1 MKEILKIAREA
12 AIISMIA
19 GPVSAL
25 AESQTGFDKPPP
37 AIGGG
42 KTQFQDLIG
51 IVNKFLG
58 WLFTVLIVVAA
69 IFIVLAAFY
78 YLTAGGDEEKIS
90 KAKDRLIYAVVAIA
104 VGLVA
109 TSVKFVVAQL
119 VGSTADLPTN

>member
-12 AIISMIA
+12 AIITLIG
-19 GPVSAL
+19 GPISAL
-25 AESQTGFDKPPP
+25 AQTQTGFDEPPP
-37 AIGGG
+37 AIGGQ
-42 KTQFQDLIG
+42 TQFQDLIE

-69 IFIVLAAFY
+69 IFIVMAAFY
-78 YLTAGGDEEKIS
+78 YLTAGGDEEKVG

-104 VGLVA
+104 IGLVA

-119 VGSTADLPTN
+119 VGSNADIDVN